1 MTDHH
6 RAAARLPRLA
16 VDGRR
21 MPRDRSHRLW
31 DLFHDPAVS
40 LDEFAAAR
48 RSWAATQGD
57 SSSGDGN
64 PALCEV
70 G

>member
-6 RAAARLPRLA
+6 RAGARLPHIA

-21 MPRDRSHRLW
+21 MPHDRNHGLW

-40 LDEFAAAR
+40 LDEFDAAR
-48 RSWAATQGD
+48 RSWAATTEDAAAQLC
-57 SSSGDGN
+57 SQRSGQS
-64 PALCEV
+64 V
-70 G
+70 